1 MQNTFFE
8 RFSRL
13 CFKCCTA
20 FPCPHKSGS
29 GIARG
34 NLPGAKRG
42 NPNCNERTQKI
53 TQLHNC
59 TQNSAH
65 RTEQRPLSV
74 NRCKTKAQKPQC
86 PVQLDRTQIVM
97 EEHALQIDKKGQM
110 RLVKQSCLF
119 SPHGLGWV
127 GGTTGNGSKVVAS

>member
-1 MQNTFFE
+1 MENTFFE

-34 NLPGAKRG
+34 TLPGAKRG

-59 TQNSAH
+59 TQKTAH
-65 RTEQRPLSV
+65 RTEHRPLSV

-86 PVQLDRTQIVM
+86 PTGTIRQNTNFNCDGRARTTDRQ
-97 EEHALQIDKKGQM
+97 KGANEVGEAK
-110 RLVKQSCLF
+110 LPVF
-119 SPHGLGWV
+119 TTWVGLGW
-127 GGTTGNGSKVVAS
+127 GDYG